1 MSRRLQRRPG
11 RGVHR
16 ESGRLLSYRR
26 EQETLEYG
34 PNFRG
39 RQKKQLTRHD
49 GNGCEQ
55 VQHCRK

>member
-16 ESGRLLSYRR
+16 ESGRLLSYGR

-39 RQKKQLTRHD
+39 RQKETAYQA
-49 GNGCEQ
+49 
-55 VQHCRK
+55 